1 MKIKTK
7 LISGVGLLFALIILL
22 SAMGIF
28 YVNALKKDTNNIL
41 VANYNT
47 LEYSR
52 NMLLAL
58 EKIATDRDAFSVF
71 EQNLNSQQQNVTE
84 KGEQQAT
91 ADIVNHFNNLKSNP
105 ADSLITS
112 RIREDIA
119 ELMRLNMEAIERKS
133 SIADATADNAVL
145 WISVIG
151 TACFLIAFVLLVN
164 LPGNIANPIRELT
177 ESIKQIANQNYR
189 ERVHF
194 QDHNEFGELA
204 KSFNTMAEKLE
215 EYSESKLDKIIK
227 GKKRIE
233 TLINNM
239 HDPVIG
245 IDEDKKVLFANEE
258 ALKISGLKN
267 ENFIGKQIQDIAVN
281 NDLIRDLI
289 KDLIHTDLKK
299 GNENSIKIFADGKE
313 SYFEKEIIDINI
325 IPTGEQQSQ
334 LIGHVIMLRNITL
347 FKELDLA
354 KTNFIGTVSHEFKT
368 PISSMKMSLQ
378 LLENE
383 NVGSLNKEQ
392 KQLLESITEDTDRLL
407 KITSELLNLAQVE
420 SGNMQ
425 LNISAVNSADIVRQA
440 LEATKTQAEQ
450 KNIKIDISI
459 ADHLPEIQADK
470 QKTTWVLINLLSNAI
485 RYSYDNSVVHLSLI
499 KENNNVK
506 FLVKDSGTGISE
518 KYQNKI
524 FERYFRVPGTQ
535 KEGTGLGLAICK
547 EFIEAQDGNIKVE
560 SEPGTG
566 STFSFTLNISDKK
579 QV

>member
-58 EKIATDRDAFSVF
+58 EKIATDSDALSVF

-105 ADSLITS
+105 ADSLLTS

-289 KDLIHTDLKK
+289 KDLINPDLKK

-325 IPTGEQQSQ
+325 IPTGEQQSK

-392 KQLLESITEDTDRLL
+392 KQLLESINEDTDRLL

-425 LNISAVNSADIVRQA
+425 LNISAVNAAEIVRNA

-499 KENNNVK
+499 KEKNNVK

-547 EFIEAQDGNIKVE
+547 EFIEAQGGSIEVE

-566 STFSFTLNISDKK
+566 STFSFTFTLNRS
-579 QV
+579 

>member
-1 MKIKTK
+1 
-7 LISGVGLLFALIILL
+7 
-22 SAMGIF
+22 
-28 YVNALKKDTNNIL
+28 
-41 VANYNT
+41 
-47 LEYSR
+47 
-52 NMLLAL
+52 
-58 EKIATDRDAFSVF
+58 
-71 EQNLNSQQQNVTE
+71 
-84 KGEQQAT
+84 
-91 ADIVNHFNNLKSNP
+91 
-105 ADSLITS
+105 
-112 RIREDIA
+112 
-119 ELMRLNMEAIERKS
+119 
-133 SIADATADNAVL
+133 
-145 WISVIG
+145 
-151 TACFLIAFVLLVN
+151 
-164 LPGNIANPIRELT
+164 
-177 ESIKQIANQNYR
+177 
-189 ERVHF
+189 
-194 QDHNEFGELA
+194 
-204 KSFNTMAEKLE
+204 
-215 EYSESKLDKIIK
+215 
-227 GKKRIE
+227 
-233 TLINNM
+233 
-239 HDPVIG
+239 
-245 IDEDKKVLFANEE
+245 
-258 ALKISGLKN
+258 
-267 ENFIGKQIQDIAVN
+267 
-281 NDLIRDLI
+281 
-289 KDLIHTDLKK
+289 LIHPDLKK
-299 GNENSIKIFADGKE
+299 MNENSLKIFADGKE

-425 LNISAVNSADIVRQA
+425 LNISAINAAEIVRNA

-450 KNIKIDISI
+450 KNIKIAISI
-459 ADHLPEIQADK
+459 ADHLPEIQADN

-547 EFIEAQDGNIKVE
+547 EFIEAQGGSIEVE

-566 STFSFTLNISDKK
+566 STFWFTLNRS
-579 QV
+579 

>member
-58 EKIATDRDAFSVF
+58 EKIATDSDAFSVF

-105 ADSLITS
+105 ADSLLTS

-267 ENFIGKQIQDIAVN
+267 ENFIGNQIQDIAVN

-289 KDLIHTDLKK
+289 KDLIHPDLKK
-299 GNENSIKIFADGKE
+299 MNENSLKIFADGKE

-425 LNISAVNSADIVRQA
+425 LNISAINAAEIVRNA

-450 KNIKIDISI
+450 KNIKIAISI
-459 ADHLPEIQADK
+459 ADHLPEIQADN

-547 EFIEAQDGNIKVE
+547 EFIEAQGGSIEVE

-566 STFSFTLNISDKK
+566 STFWFTLNRS
-579 QV
+579 